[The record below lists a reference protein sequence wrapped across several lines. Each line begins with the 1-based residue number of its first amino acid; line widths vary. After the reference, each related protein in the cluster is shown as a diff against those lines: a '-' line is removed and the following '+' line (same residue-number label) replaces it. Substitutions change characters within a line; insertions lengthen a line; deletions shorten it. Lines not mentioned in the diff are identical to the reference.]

1 MVLKVVG
8 KMWYVEAAC
17 KLLKVDGMVL
27 WEVVETERKKFSK
40 GMRLIS
46 VSTRSVVQTCP
57 TVLTASSSIISLEMG
72 HSVSAV
78 LLLLRHSARQI
89 QPDGH
94 AFKNAG
100 PTTVT
105 SQSTI
110 PLLTKVPLW

>member
-8 KMWYVEAAC
+8 KMWFVEAAC

-57 TVLTASSSIISLEMG
+57 WYSQRALVQSPW
-72 HSVSAV
+72 
-78 LLLLRHSARQI
+78 RW
-89 QPDGH
+89 
-94 AFKNAG
+94 
-100 PTTVT
+100 VT
-105 SQSTI
+105 Q
-110 PLLTKVPLW
+110 